1 MGTNELVIEKL
12 RKAVDRSLRAEK
24 LEKCNGELNNTF
36 DWSTCLEPEMP
47 WKFGVYDVSTKLPL
61 DYSLHPRKST
71 IKCGVWRFR
80 EEDLVHLAL
89 DSPSYEEEP
98 RKVCEIM
105 QSVMNGTKCRHQEM
119 YNKHVLR
126 IDWSRRSEVRDDVP
140 SIVSFEIGPFV
151 WIVFNKYGSWPA
163 IHRRSNLDD
172 SNYLTYNQK
181 GSDVFVWDNNR
192 GMVRADY

>member
-1 MGTNELVIEKL
+1 
-12 RKAVDRSLRAEK
+12 
-24 LEKCNGELNNTF
+24 
-36 DWSTCLEPEMP
+36 
-47 WKFGVYDVSTKLPL
+47 
-61 DYSLHPRKST
+61 
-71 IKCGVWRFR
+71 
-80 EEDLVHLAL
+80 
-89 DSPSYEEEP
+89 
-98 RKVCEIM
+98 
-105 QSVMNGTKCRHQEM
+105 M

-181 GSDVFVWDNNR
+181 GSDVFVWDNNQ